1 MPENC
6 DLDNCQILYGFNVT
20 AVVLWGDRLVAFPN
34 DKKKKKSFRL
44 SIKAI
49 LYAAIAKLYP
59 LIRLYHNSKG
69 PAKVQKKLQRKNEFK

>member
-6 DLDNCQILYGFNVT
+6 DLDNCQILYDFNVT
-20 AVVLWGDRLVAFPN
+20 AVVLCGDWLVAFLN
-34 DKKKKKSFRL
+34 DQKKKSFRL

-49 LYAAIAKLYP
+49 LYAVIAKLYP

-69 PAKVQKKLQRKNEFK
+69 PAKVQKKLQGKNEFK